1 MIYITSDW
9 HFGHDREFIFTPR
22 SFSSIWE
29 MNEEIINKYNKI
41 VNAEDD
47 VYVLGDLMLGNNNDG
62 FNCIKKLKGNIH
74 VIRGNHDTNTRMELY
89 KNCPN
94 IVEICEGK
102 FLKYGK
108 YYFYL
113 NHFPTYTSNLEKDS
127 SLEHHLINLY
137 GHTHQKTN
145 FYNDIPF
152 MYHVGVD
159 SHNCYPVSID
169 EIIKDIQKKVI
180 ECKKFL

>member
-1 MIYITSDW
+1 MIYTTSDW
-9 HFGHDREFIFTPR
+9 HFNHDRGFVYQPR
-22 SFSSIWE
+22 GFSSVDE
-29 MNEEIINKYNKI
+29 MNEEIIARYNEI
-41 VNAEDD
+41 VKPEDD
-47 VYVLGDLMLGNNNDG
+47 IYVLGDLMLGNNEIG
-62 FNCIKKLKGNIH
+62 LKCIKNLKGNIH

-108 YYFYL
+108 YHFYL

-169 EIIKDIQKKVI
+169 EIIKDIQKK
-180 ECKKFL
+180 L